1 MDLWCVHA
9 KSNGFLL
16 RNSFSEKPICWSS
29 RNHSMALEIRVSR
42 TESLPSNCRYR
53 SVLIKA
59 MGKKNPGNSSNSNSN
74 SSSSSSGNNDHLKAG
89 GDGLKGKNPPPQ
101 SNKSGDTSSQKSQRK
116 PLDWREF
123 RALLYIQEQAENA
136 DSVHNQDRTSPGS
149 KSLPLKWA
157 HPLSAPENGCLLV
170 ATEKL
175 DGVRT
180 FERTVVLLLRSGTR
194 NPQEGPFG
202 VVINRPLHKKMKHMN
217 PTNIELATTF
227 ADCSLH
233 FGGPL
238 DASMF
243 LLRDGETT
251 VLPGFEEV
259 IPGVYFGSR
268 NSLDEA
274 SALVKKGT
282 LRPQDFRFFMGYAGW
297 QLDQLREEIESD
309 YWYVAACSANL
320 ISGVSQNSSSDDLW
334 EEVLQL
340 MGGHYSELSRKPKQD
355 I

>member
-1 MDLWCVHA
+1 MDLWCWQARCNV
-9 KSNGFLL
+9 FLL
-16 RNSFSEKPICWSS
+16 KNSSLEKPIIWNP
-29 RNHSMALEIRVSR
+29 RNTSMALDFKVSR
-42 TESLPSNCRYR
+42 KESLSGGCKYR
-53 SVLIKA
+53 SITVRA
-59 MGKKNPGNSSNSNSN
+59 MGKKNPGNTN
-74 SSSSSSGNNDHLKAG
+74 SGNSDQSKAG
-89 GDGLKGKNPPPQ
+89 GDGPDGKNPHAGK
-101 SNKSGDTSSQKSQRK
+101 NKSSDNDSHKSHGK

-136 DSVHNQDRTSPGS
+136 DFTHNQEKIASGS
-149 KSLPLKWA
+149 VSLPLKWA
-157 HPLSAPENGCLLV
+157 HPISAPENGCLLV
-170 ATEKL
+170 STEKL

-227 ADCSLH
+227 SDCSLH

-243 LLRDGETT
+243 LIRAGETT
-251 VLPGFEEV
+251 RRPGFEEV
-259 IPGVYFGSR
+259 INGVYFGSR
-268 NSLDEA
+268 NTLDEA
-274 SALVKKGT
+274 SGLVKKGT
-282 LRPQDFRFFMGYAGW
+282 LKSQDFRFFVGYAGW

-309 YWYVAACSANL
+309 YWYVAACSANM
-320 ISGVSQNSSSDDLW
+320 IFGGSQSSSSDVLW
-334 EEVLQL
+334 EEILQL

-355 I
+355 L

>member
-1 MDLWCVHA
+1 MDLWCVRA
-9 KSNGFLL
+9 KSNDFLL
-16 RNSFSEKPICWSS
+16 RNSFLEKPVCWNS
-29 RNHSMALEIRVSR
+29 RNNSMALEIRVSR
-42 TESLPSNCRYR
+42 KDFLSNYCGYR
-53 SVLIKA
+53 SVLVRS
-59 MGKKNPGNSSNSNSN
+59 MGKKNPGNSNSSSSN
-74 SSSSSSGNNDHLKAG
+74 SSSSSSGNSDHSKAG
-89 GDGLKGKNPPPQ
+89 GDGPKGNNPPG
-101 SNKSGDTSSQKSQRK
+101 SNKSGDTSSPKSQRK

-123 RALLYIQEQAENA
+123 RSLLYIQEQAENA
-136 DSVHNQDRTSPGS
+136 DSVHAQDRTLPGS

-157 HPLSAPENGCLLV
+157 HPISAPENGCLLV
-170 ATEKL
+170 ATGKL

-180 FERTVVLLLRSGTR
+180 FERTVVLLLRSGTS

-217 PTNIELATTF
+217 PTNVELATAF
-227 ADCSLH
+227 SDSSLH

-243 LLRDGETT
+243 LLRDGEASG
-251 VLPGFEEV
+251 LPGFEEV
-259 IPGVYFGSR
+259 IPGVYFGSQ

-274 SALVKKGT
+274 SGLVKKGT

-297 QLDQLREEIESD
+297 QMDQLREEIESD

-320 ISGVSQNSSSDDLW
+320 IFRGSQNVSSDGLW
-334 EEVLQL
+334 GEILQL

>member
-1 MDLWCVHA
+1 MDLSCVHA

-16 RNSFSEKPICWSS
+16 RNSLSEKPICWNS
-29 RNHSMALEIRVSR
+29 RNHTVSLEIRLSR
-42 TESLPSNCRYR
+42 KGSLPGYCRYR

-74 SSSSSSGNNDHLKAG
+74 SSSSGPGNGDHSKAG
-89 GDGLKGKNPPPQ
+89 GDSLKGNNPP
-101 SNKSGDTSSQKSQRK
+101 SGGNKPGDTSPQKSQCK

-136 DSVHNQDRTSPGS
+136 DSALNQDRTSPGP

-157 HPLSAPENGCLLV
+157 HPISAPENGCLLV

-202 VVINRPLHKKMKHMN
+202 IVINRPLHKKMKHMN

-243 LLRDGETT
+243 LLRAGETT
-251 VLPGFEEV
+251 GLPGFEEV
-259 IPGVYFGSR
+259 TPGVYFGSR
-268 NSLDEA
+268 NSLDKA
-274 SALVKKGT
+274 SGLVKKGT

-320 ISGVSQNSSSDDLW
+320 ISGASQSSSSDGLW

>member
-1 MDLWCVHA
+1 MDLWCLHPKNTIVFPPRNSSVSENPLTSSTPLQISLSRVESCSGYHT
-9 KSNGFLL
+9 KYPSLLL
-16 RNSFSEKPICWSS
+16 RAK
-29 RNHSMALEIRVSR
+29 
-42 TESLPSNCRYR
+42 
-53 SVLIKA
+53 
-59 MGKKNPGNSSNSNSN
+59 GKKNPGSPSNSDDFVFKGDNDHSKTGGD
-74 SSSSSSGNNDHLKAG
+74 SLKGDHSFPGNN
-89 GDGLKGKNPPPQ
+89 
-101 SNKSGDTSSQKSQRK
+101 KSDDASPQKSQPK

-123 RALLYIQEQAENA
+123 RALLYTQEQAETA
-136 DSVHNQDRTSPGS
+136 DSVQDQDGASTTGL

-157 HPLSAPENGCLLV
+157 HPISVPENGCLLV

-202 VVINRPLHKKMKHMN
+202 VVVNRPLHKKMKHMN
-217 PTNIELATTF
+217 PSNIELATTF

-243 LLRDGETT
+243 LLRAGETAG
-251 VLPGFEEV
+251 LAGFEEI
-259 IPGVYFGSR
+259 IPGIYFGSR

-274 SALVKKGT
+274 SRLIKKGT
-282 LRPQDFRFFMGYAGW
+282 LKPQDFRFFMGYAGW
-297 QLDQLREEIESD
+297 QLDQLIEEIESD

-320 ISGVSQNSSSDDLW
+320 ISGASQKSYPDGLW

-340 MGGHYSELSRKPKQD
+340 MGGHYSEMSRKPKQD